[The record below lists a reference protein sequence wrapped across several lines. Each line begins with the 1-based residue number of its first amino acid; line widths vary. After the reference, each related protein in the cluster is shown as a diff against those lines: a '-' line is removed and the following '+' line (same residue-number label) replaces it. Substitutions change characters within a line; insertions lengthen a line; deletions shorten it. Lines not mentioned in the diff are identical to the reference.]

1 LSESSFDLRAEPPTV
16 TVQAAFSKRKRLD
29 VQPLPQQLVP
39 KLEAWLAEDSAIIQ
53 LHGSKTPL
61 WPRRW
66 AANGYGSKMVQ
77 HDLKAADIPYEDE
90 DGRVFDFH
98 ALRSQ
103 YVTGLDR
110 AGVSLQQAQKLA
122 RHSDPRLTANLYTR
136 REMGELADAVNMLP
150 GISKTGS

>member
-1 LSESSFDLRAEPPTV
+1 
-16 TVQAAFSKRKRLD
+16 
-29 VQPLPQQLVP
+29 
-39 KLEAWLAEDSAIIQ
+39 
-53 LHGSKTPL
+53 
-61 WPRRW
+61 
-66 AANGYGSKMVQ
+66 MVQ